1 MDALTHADPL
11 TRANQEF
18 AREHPGESGR
28 RQPVH
33 VFYGGAHLF
42 RSDSAR
48 RMGAIAEKTLTEY
61 APDAE
66 TLAAATGITPRLA
79 DTVYARVVE
88 KLRREPIEDLRL
100 DFEDGYGVRPDREE
114 DATADSAAAEVA
126 KGFVEGTLP
135 PFLGIR
141 IKPLNEEMKQRSFR
155 TLDRFL
161 NALLDRTGGLLP
173 QNFVITLAKITVP
186 EQVAAL
192 MDALDGHVA
201 RKLERCRDIAIEIMV
216 ETPQSLFML
225 AKLIEAARGRCI
237 AAHFGVYD
245 YTASLGI
252 TASNQDMLHPV
263 CAFARSM
270 MQASLAGRG
279 VRLSDG
285 GTNLLPVPVHHR
297 IPGGDSLTGRQVAE
311 NRAAVHRAWRTHC
324 AHIRN
329 SLYNGFFQSWDL
341 HPAQLVSRYAAL
353 YSFFLE
359 EIESSSE
366 RLRNFIGKAAQATE
380 VGGVFDDAATGQ
392 GLLNFFLRAINCG
405 AIDERDAPA
414 LTGLSIEELR
424 SASFAKIL
432 EGRRTAV

>member
-1 MDALTHADPL
+1 MNAHADSDAL
-11 TRANQEF
+11 TRANREF
-18 AREHPGESGR
+18 ARDHPGESGR

-33 VFYGGAHLF
+33 VFFGGAHLF

-48 RMGAIAEKTLTEY
+48 RMGAIAEKMLAEY
-61 APDAE
+61 APDAA
-66 TLAAATGITPRLA
+66 TLAAATGIPPKFA
-79 DTVYARVVE
+79 DTVYARVIE
-88 KLRREPIEDLRL
+88 KLRREPVEDLRL

-126 KGFVEGTLP
+126 KGFAEGTLP

-141 IKPLNEEMKQRSFR
+141 IKPLNEELKQRSFR

-173 QNFVITLAKITVP
+173 QNFVITLPKITVP
-186 EQVAAL
+186 EQVSAL
-192 MDALDGHVA
+192 VDALDGDITHVA
-201 RKLERCRDIAIEIMV
+201 RKLERCGEIPIEIMV
-216 ETPQSLFML
+216 ETPQSLFIL
-225 AKLIEAARGRCI
+225 TKLIEAARGRCV
-237 AAHFGVYD
+237 AAHFGPYD
-245 YTASLGI
+245 YMASLGI
-252 TASNQDMLHPV
+252 AGSYQKITHSTAF
-263 CAFARSM
+263 FARSM
-270 MQASLAGRG
+270 MQASLAGTG
-279 VRLSDG
+279 VRLANG
-285 GTNLLPVPVHHR
+285 PTNRLPMPAHR
-297 IPGGDSLTGRQVAE
+297 GASLSGEQVAE
-311 NRAAVHRAWRTHC
+311 NRSAVHDAWRTHFRD
-324 AHIRN
+324 IRY

-341 HPAQLVSRYAAL
+341 HPAQLVSRYAAV

-392 GLLNFFLRAINCG
+392 GLLNFFLRGINCG
-405 AIDERDAPA
+405 AIEERDTPA

-424 SASFAKIL
+424 SASFTKFL

>member
-1 MDALTHADPL
+1 MNAHADSDAL

-18 AREHPGESGR
+18 TRDHPGDSGL

-33 VFYGGAHLF
+33 VLYGGAHLF

-48 RMGAIAEKTLTEY
+48 RMGAIAEKMLAEY
-61 APDAE
+61 APYAAA
-66 TLAAATGITPRLA
+66 LAAATGIPPKLA
-79 DTVYARVVE
+79 DTVYARVIE
-88 KLRREPIEDLRL
+88 KLRREPVEDLRL

-126 KGFVEGTLP
+126 KGFAEGTLP

-141 IKPLNEEMKQRSFR
+141 IKPLNEEMRQRSFR

-173 QNFVITLAKITVP
+173 KNFVITLPKITVP

-192 MDALDGHVA
+192 VDALDGHVA
-201 RKLERCRDIAIEIMV
+201 RKLERCRDIAVEIMV
-216 ETPQSLFML
+216 ETPRSLFIL
-225 AKLIEAARGRCI
+225 PALIEAARGRCV
-237 AAHFGVYD
+237 AAHFGPYD
-245 YTASLGI
+245 YMATLGI
-252 TASNQDMLHPV
+252 AGSYQKITHSTAF
-263 CAFARSM
+263 FARSM
-270 MQASLAGRG
+270 MQASLAGTG
-279 VRLSDG
+279 VRLANG
-285 GTNLLPVPVHHR
+285 PTNRLPMPVHR
-297 IPGGDSLTGRQVAE
+297 GESPSGEQVAE
-311 NRAAVHRAWRTHC
+311 NRAAVHDAWRTHC
-324 AHIRN
+324 RDIRY

-341 HPAQLVSRYAAL
+341 HPAQLVSRYAAV

-359 EIESSSE
+359 EIESTSE
-366 RLRNFIGKAAQATE
+366 RLRNFMGKAAQATE

-405 AIDERDAPA
+405 AIEERDAPA

-424 SASFAKIL
+424 SASFTKIL